1 MPPIDSILL
10 DLPGFKILE
19 VTDYSRL
26 TLRVEY
32 VEPASCPDCGSLKLR
47 TKDSFLRKIRHVLIG
62 QRPTW
67 LVVKAHKY
75 RCKACGR
82 YFNERFPGVLKRAR
96 ASEPFKNE
104 VVKLHHNGW
113 TQKALAQELKM
124 GSATIER
131 WYQKYFVIKD
141 REFTGAHCPRVIG
154 IDEHHFTRKDGFA
167 TTIADL
173 GKHKVFDVVLGRSEL
188 SLRPF
193 LRRLI
198 GRENVRVVLMDLSEC
213 YRSIAKKYF
222 PNALIVCDC
231 CE

>member
-1 MPPIDSILL
+1 LL
-10 DLPGFKILE
+10 DSSEKSGHELTFRELVEQWKRYRFLLIEESTKQAYEKLLPVL
-19 VTDYSRL
+19 DYSRL

-32 VEPASCPDCGSLKLR
+32 LEPASCPDCGSLKLR

-141 REFTGAHCPRVIG
+141 REFTGAHCPRVIWL
-154 IDEHHFTRKDGFA
+154 DEKPQQLRWARKKWMGWQGSNLRM
-167 TTIADL
+167 TESKS
-173 GKHKVFDVVLGRSEL
+173 GVLPLDYTPPRVKSEM
-188 SLRPF
+188 F
-193 LRRLI
+193 L
-198 GRENVRVVLMDLSEC
+198 
-213 YRSIAKKYF
+213 
-222 PNALIVCDC
+222 
-231 CE
+231 